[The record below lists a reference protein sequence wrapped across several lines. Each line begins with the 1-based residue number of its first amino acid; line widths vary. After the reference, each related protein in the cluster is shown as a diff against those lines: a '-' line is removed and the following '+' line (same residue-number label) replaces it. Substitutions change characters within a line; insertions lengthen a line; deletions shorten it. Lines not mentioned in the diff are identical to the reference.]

1 MTYIQRIIMGF
12 AAGIGK
18 MGMESQLITNKV
30 SWVGGKELGE
40 EMKAKGVIFPE
51 MSFLEVWSALNKEL
65 GIDLT
70 AVFEEKEKD
79 LVITIRDCH
88 ICPKKVG
95 KYPLPATACPVG
107 GILKGVCFALG
118 KEFKGEPELIPGKIC
133 KITIPK

>member
-30 SWVGGKELGE
+30 SWIVGKELGE
-40 EMKAKGVIFPE
+40 EMKTKGVIHPE
-51 MSFLEVWSALNKEL
+51 MSLPEIWKVLNTELEIDPSA
-65 GIDLT
+65 T
-70 AVFEEKEKD
+70 FEEKGGEI
-79 LVITIRDCH
+79 VITIEDCH

-107 GILKGVCFALG
+107 GILRGVCSVLG
-118 KEFKGEPELIPGKIC
+118 KGLEREPELIPGKIC